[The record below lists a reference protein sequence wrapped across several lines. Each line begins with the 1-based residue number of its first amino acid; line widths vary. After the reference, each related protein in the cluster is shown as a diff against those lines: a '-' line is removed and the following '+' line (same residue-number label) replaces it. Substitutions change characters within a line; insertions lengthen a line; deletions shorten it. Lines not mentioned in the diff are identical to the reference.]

1 MKDIINKI
9 IEIDK
14 KAQDL
19 DKNFQNDLVTE
30 QKKQKEAIRELE
42 DKYQLESVTK
52 LNSVHDDI
60 INSQNS
66 NIENQKKSIE
76 EEKNHLKEIF
86 DKNEDR
92 LVDKFFN
99 IITE

>member
-1 MKDIINKI
+1 MKDVINKI

-19 DKNFQNDLVTE
+19 DESFQNDLVIE

-42 DKYQLESVTK
+42 DKYQSESVTK

-60 INSQNS
+60 INSQKN

-76 EEKNHLKEIF
+76 EKKNHLKEIF

>member
-19 DKNFQNDLVTE
+19 DESFKNNVVSE
-30 QKKQKEAIRELE
+30 QKKQKEALRNLE
-42 DKYQLESVTK
+42 DKYQSESVTK

-60 INSQNS
+60 INSQNN
-66 NIENQKKSIE
+66 NIENQKRNIE
-76 EEKNHLKEIF
+76 EKKNQLKKIF
-86 DKNEDR
+86 EENEDK

>member
-19 DKNFQNDLVTE
+19 DESFKNNVVSE
-30 QKKQKEAIRELE
+30 QKKQKEALRNLE
-42 DKYQLESVTK
+42 DKYQSESVTK

-60 INSQNS
+60 INSQN
-66 NIENQKKSIE
+66 NKIENQKRNIE
-76 EEKNHLKEIF
+76 EKKNQLKKIF
-86 DKNEDR
+86 EENEDK

>member
-1 MKDIINKI
+1 MKDVINKI

-19 DKNFQNDLVTE
+19 DESFQNDLVTE
-30 QKKQKEAIRELE
+30 QKKQKEAIRKLE
-42 DKYQLESVTK
+42 DKYQSESVIK

-60 INSQNS
+60 INSQKN

-76 EEKNHLKEIF
+76 EKKNHLKEIF

>member
-19 DKNFQNDLVTE
+19 DESFKNNVVSE
-30 QKKQKEAIRELE
+30 QKKQKEALRNLE
-42 DKYQLESVTK
+42 DKYQSESVTK

-60 INSQNS
+60 INSQNN
-66 NIENQKKSIE
+66 NIENQKRSIGEKKNQLKKIFE
-76 EEKNHLKEIF
+76 E
-86 DKNEDR
+86 NEDK

>member
-1 MKDIINKI
+1 MKDVINKI

-19 DKNFQNDLVTE
+19 DESFQNDLVTE
-30 QKKQKEAIRELE
+30 QKKQKEAIRQLE
-42 DKYQLESVTK
+42 DKYQSESVTK
-52 LNSVHDDI
+52 LNSAHEDI
-60 INSQNS
+60 INSQNN

-76 EEKNHLKEIF
+76 EKKNHLKEIF